1 MQQHVYSISQACE
14 QFGVQ
19 HAIICPGSRSAP
31 LVSAFTQSRIHCISV
46 LDERVAAYM
55 ALGMAQQTNT
65 PVVIICTS
73 GTAAI
78 NLYPGIAEAFYQRV
92 PLIILTADRPLEL
105 LNQQDGQ
112 MVMQENLYGK
122 HVLWFQ
128 QMDCYEHG
136 KEKLQEV
143 YNQTFLALQK
153 ADSPYKKGPVHLNI
167 PLSEPLYAKGFSNP
181 KKQRFEKKLVQPIT
195 DIKNLNALKSSWDKA
210 TKKIILV
217 GQLPVNNELFSQLI
231 RLEQDP
237 NVVVIGDVLSNQQMA
252 VTAPFF
258 DTIMSKAT
266 PEVLN
271 KLEPDLLISLGGPVL
286 SKTLK
291 RWLQNQVKL
300 THIRIDTG
308 NEVIDT
314 YRNLSFTVR
323 QEPASV
329 LSTLDTDSIE
339 ATEFKKTW
347 QLLDE
352 LTTHRLDDFLFK
364 YKYNELSVTNEVLK
378 QLPTACNLHLANSS
392 VIRYVSWLGGAPE
405 HVVANGN
412 RGTSGIDGCSS
423 TAVGAAMVNNRLT
436 VLLTGDLAFLY
447 DRNAFWKQPVPNNLK
462 IIVLNNG
469 GGGIF
474 KLIDGP
480 QLHQKNIRFFTTP
493 HQFGMKQVA
502 EEYHMDYYLCQD
514 AQSLNTQLEQFFE
527 PSKNASLLEIKI
539 DIDQNAKAIELFK
552 SIKLI

>member
-31 LVSAFTQSRIHCISV
+31 LVSAFTQSRIQCISI

-92 PLIILTADRPLEL
+92 PLIILTADRPHEL

-128 QMDCYEHG
+128 QMKCYEHG
-136 KEKLQEV
+136 KEKFQEV
-143 YNQTFLALQK
+143 YNQTIQALQK

-167 PLSEPLYAKGFSNP
+167 PLSEPLYAKGLSNP
-181 KKQRFEKKLVQPIT
+181 KKQQFEKKLVQTIA
-195 DIKNLNALKSSWDKA
+195 DKKNLNALINSWEKA

-231 RLEQDP
+231 RLEHDP
-237 NVVVIGDVLSNQQMA
+237 NVVVIGDVLSNQQLA

-266 PEVLN
+266 AEMLD

-300 THIRIDTG
+300 THVRIDTG
-308 NEVIDT
+308 NEFIDT
-314 YRNLSFTVR
+314 YRNLSFTVK
-323 QEPASV
+323 QEPASA
-329 LSTLDTDSIE
+329 LSMLDTDSIE
-339 ATEFKKTW
+339 VTEFKKTW

-364 YKYNELSVTNEVLK
+364 YTYNELSATNEVLK

-412 RGTSGIDGCSS
+412 RGTSGIDGCTS
-423 TAVGAAMVNNRLT
+423 TAMGAAMVNNRLT

-447 DRNAFWKQPVPNNLK
+447 DRNALWKQPIPNNLK

-480 QLHQKNIRFFTTP
+480 QLHQDNIRFFTTP

-514 AQSLNTQLEQFFE
+514 AQSLNAQLEQFFE

-539 DIDQNAKAIELFK
+539 DINQNAKAIELFK

>member
-128 QMDCYEHG
+128 QMECYEHG

-237 NVVVIGDVLSNQQMA
+237 NVVVIADVLSNQQMA

-266 PEVLN
+266 PDVLN

-314 YRNLSFTVR
+314 YRNLTFTVR

-329 LSTLDTDSIE
+329 LSKLDTDSIE
-339 ATEFKKTW
+339 ATEFKKTL

-364 YKYNELSVTNEVLK
+364 YKYNELSATNEVLK

-447 DRNAFWKQPVPNNLK
+447 DRNALWKQPVPNNLK

-480 QLHQKNIRFFTTP
+480 QLHQENIRYFTTP